1 MRFLKYWKIR
11 TWKAILLFW
20 KLRNRDFVLIS
31 WNFLKEKT
39 NFAKSSR
46 FFFVFFSKI
55 YWCEICLSLFSRTGL
70 PSFSFFFFFFL
81 ICVIC
86 LLHASWVLFLQQKI
100 VYCVLTFWLICVMI
114 RSYMLMLIFIVIPLI
129 FFQNNMSSH
138 SVRFPSGVLN
148 LRSKV

>member
-39 NFAKSSR
+39 NFAKSSC
-46 FFFVFFSKI
+46 FFFVFFQKFTDVKYVWVSFL
-55 YWCEICLSLFSRTGL
+55 ELACLLF
-70 PSFSFFFFFFL
+70 FSFFFFL

-100 VYCVLTFWLICVMI
+100 VYCVLTFWLICVMV